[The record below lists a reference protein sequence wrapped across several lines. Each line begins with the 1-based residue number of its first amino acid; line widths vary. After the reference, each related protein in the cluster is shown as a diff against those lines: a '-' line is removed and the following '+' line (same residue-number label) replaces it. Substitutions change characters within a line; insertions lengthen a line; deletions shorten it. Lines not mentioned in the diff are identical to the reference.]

1 MKEKLGRPGKP
12 VGDRATKA
20 EVMKSERDQEAS
32 LIDFIDKIEI
42 GLRSFLYMQHDM
54 NLKSLT
60 SYTYYSPEMQDPDFL
75 RVKKEDL
82 PKDVHFEVVGARG
95 ILGEEERSQK
105 MSVVTAFALGNQ
117 LTAPLIDA
125 EEVLVQMYQDAG
137 VKNAERFLNTEK
149 VNPAQMMQQL
159 QSAQQMLQKMGQE
172 LQKEKSHSATK
183 MAKIQSDSQAK
194 EHKLQVDHAD
204 RMTELRAEMDARRQ
218 ELIAEITGSIQSLK
232 KDMTLELIKESANHH
247 REVMKMVS
255 EHQNNK
261 EKNQIV
267 MDTSGASVKDT
278 SKQIGEL
285 AKGIESLAKNQTALL
300 EHIKKPRK
308 VRSKRVNGVLEAE
321 IS

>member
-1 MKEKLGRPGKP
+1 
-12 VGDRATKA
+12 
-20 EVMKSERDQEAS
+20 
-32 LIDFIDKIEI
+32 
-42 GLRSFLYMQHDM
+42 
-54 NLKSLT
+54 
-60 SYTYYSPEMQDPDFL
+60 
-75 RVKKEDL
+75 
-82 PKDVHFEVVGARG
+82 
-95 ILGEEERSQK
+95 LGEEERSQK